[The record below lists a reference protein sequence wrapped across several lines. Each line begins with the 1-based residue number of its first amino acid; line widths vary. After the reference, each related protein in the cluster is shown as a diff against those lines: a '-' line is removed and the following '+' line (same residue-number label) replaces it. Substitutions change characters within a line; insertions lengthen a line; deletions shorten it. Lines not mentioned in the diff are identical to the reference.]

1 MIIVLHYTKCKHL
14 MIIALGFAA
23 EEKVWRIHGNLY
35 RVSAATGLRKQET
48 LRPSSDNFCLY
59 F

>member
-1 MIIVLHYTKCKHL
+1 